1 MISIQA
7 YGLVAMLLFSLGALA
22 VVTRKNIFVIYLGIE
37 LMLNA
42 LNLLLVAL
50 SRHHMG
56 MESGVMAL
64 LIIGVAAAEAAVFLS
79 LIITLYRQRK
89 SLDVDTLRATAGGDV

>member
-1 MISIQA
+1 VIGIQA
-7 YGLVAMLLFSLGALA
+7 YALVAMLLFSLGALA
-22 VVTRKNIFVIYLGIE
+22 LITRKNIFVIYLGIE

-50 SRHHMG
+50 SRYHMG
-56 MESGVMAL
+56 MEAGVMAL

-79 LIITLYRQRK
+79 LIVTLYRQRNT
-89 SLDVDTLRATAGGDV
+89 LDVDSLHATTGRDA